1 MPQEQLAFDKNYV
14 LSIHLDY
21 FRYLP
26 PGYDT
31 EPGKKWPMILFL
43 HGAGERG
50 TDPDLVKRFG
60 IARIVEERDLP
71 FITISPQ
78 CPERRTWS
86 DYLSALDDLI
96 SLSIDTLNVD
106 PQRIYLTGLSMGG
119 HGTWHLAAEYPN
131 RFAAIAPV
139 CGQAPR
145 LAGFPD
151 RAAEIAHIPCW
162 VFHGA
167 KDDIIPISAS
177 QVMVEKLRQCGAE
190 VHFTIYPD
198 AGHDAWTETYNN
210 PALYEWFLEHRRAG

>member
-1 MPQEQLAFDKNYV
+1 MSQEQLTFDKNYV
-14 LSIHLDY
+14 HSVRLDY

-26 PGYDT
+26 PGYDKAP
-31 EPGKKWPMILFL
+31 EKKWPLILFL

-50 TDPDLVKRFG
+50 TEPDLVKRFG

-78 CPERRTWS
+78 CPDRRTWS
-86 DYLSALDDLI
+86 DYLTALDDLI
-96 SLSIDTLNVD
+96 HLSIDTLNVD

-119 HGTWHLAAEYPN
+119 HGTWHMAAEYPH
-131 RFAAIAPV
+131 RFAAVAPV
-139 CGQAPR
+139 CGEAPR

-177 QVMVEKLRQCGAE
+177 QVMVDTLRQCGAE
-190 VHFTIYPD
+190 VRFTIYPD

-210 PALYEWFLEHRRAG
+210 PALYEWFLEHRRPG